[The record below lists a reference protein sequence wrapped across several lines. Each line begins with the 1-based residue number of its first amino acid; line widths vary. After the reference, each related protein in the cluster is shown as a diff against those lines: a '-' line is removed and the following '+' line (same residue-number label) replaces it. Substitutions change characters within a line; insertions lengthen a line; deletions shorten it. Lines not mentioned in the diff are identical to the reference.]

1 MTCNMITHKIK
12 WFFSKIEF
20 QDFSRL
26 FFKAH
31 LALMR
36 IWLLLLLCCVAL
48 SDIRFLAQQDFCA
61 PNLINNFLILSLSL
75 LLCLKILKIVSF
87 YTPSTH
93 LMYVEFW
100 LRCIFVRFLWF
111 EFSPTVNSRFQL
123 RVSRGSKNFVF
134 ILLCPLFWLFYVLLC
149 K

>member
-1 MTCNMITHKIK
+1 MDQKLSKKNWNSMSSSLIRIWHAIWSPTRLND
-12 WFFSKIEF
+12 FFSKIEF

-93 LMYVEFW
+93 FNVRRILIKIFLYVFCG
-100 LRCIFVRFLWF
+100 LNFHPLW
-111 EFSPTVNSRFQL
+111 
-123 RVSRGSKNFVF
+123 
-134 ILLCPLFWLFYVLLC
+134 ILDFN
-149 K
+149 